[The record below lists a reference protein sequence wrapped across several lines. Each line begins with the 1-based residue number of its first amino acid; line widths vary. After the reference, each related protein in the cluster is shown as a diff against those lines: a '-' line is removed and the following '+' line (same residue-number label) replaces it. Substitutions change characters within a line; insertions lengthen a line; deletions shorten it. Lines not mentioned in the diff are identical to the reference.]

1 MNTLILEPDIR
12 IAPYVKSV
20 WIVEN
25 DSLSLSV
32 PAIPF
37 YADGYPGIIY
47 QHSQYGMMLNNTRKL
62 SSLFLYGQTV
72 KPIELNPS
80 GQFRMIIFL
89 LYPYVTKAIFRI
101 NSHEITD
108 DCLDLG
114 LLPSNPVVNILEKL
128 QETDSAQKQVELIS
142 QCLFRFIS
150 LYNIEIDRALHYAV
164 SFMMKSKGSSSI
176 KTLREYLKIPER
188 TFERKFEQHV
198 GVSPKLFARICQFQ
212 GALTQLKLQQYE
224 KLSDIAYD
232 NGYADQSHFIRS
244 FRDFTGFSPFEFQ
257 KIAQSQND

>member
-1 MNTLILEPDIR
+1 MNTLILQPDIR
-12 IAPYVKSV
+12 IAPYVKSI
-20 WIVEN
+20 WIIEN
-25 DSLSLSV
+25 DYSNLTV

-47 QHSQYGMMLNNTRKL
+47 QRSQYGMMLNNTRKL

-80 GQFRMIIFL
+80 GQFRMIVFL

-114 LLPSNPVVNILEKL
+114 LLPSTPVVGILDRLENT
-128 QETDSAQKQVELIS
+128 ESAQTQVEMIS
-142 QCLFRFIS
+142 DCLHQFIG

-164 SFMMKSKGSSSI
+164 TFMQKSKGSSSI
-176 KTLREYLKIPER
+176 KTLREYLNVPER
-188 TFERKFEQHV
+188 TFERKFENHV
-198 GVSPKLFARICQFQ
+198 GVSPKLYARICQFQ
-212 GALTQLKLQQYE
+212 GALTQLRLQQYE

-244 FRDFTGFSPFEFQ
+244 FKDFTGLSPFEFQ
-257 KIAQSQND
+257 KIAQSQDD